1 MFSSTPSTNAPTQYR
16 TSQNYST
23 TFTGPIKRDNRLL
36 DSARNESMAQAA
48 YQGDTRQFLQ
58 QPGKGIGA
66 GSKGSAY
73 RAGIQGDTE
82 ASKSYAQAQQD
93 LLTKFSESSAA
104 DLQFQERL
112 SGERGWVRDLLLDRD
127 ETRNRG
133 QMADYKRFVDLNL
146 GDFERKI
153 QEAIAAK
160 QRQTTILGG
169 LI

>member
-1 MFSSTPSTNAPTQYR
+1 MFSQSPSTNAPTRYK
-16 TSQNYST
+16 TNQNYST
-23 TFTGPIKRDNRLL
+23 TFTGPIYRDRQLM
-36 DSARNESMAQAA
+36 DSARNNSMAQAA
-48 YQGDTRQFLQ
+48 YQGDTRQFNQ
-58 QPGKGIGA
+58 QALKGVGA
-66 GSKGSAY
+66 GSKGAAY

-82 ASKSYAQAQQD
+82 ASKAMAQAQQD
-93 LLTKFSESSAA
+93 MLTRYSDTASA

-127 ETRNRG
+127 ETRNKG

-153 QEAIAAK
+153 NEAIAAK

>member
-1 MFSSTPSTNAPTQYR
+1 MFSPPPSTNAPTQYR
-16 TSQNYST
+16 TPQNYST
-23 TFTGPIKRDNRLL
+23 TFTGPIKRDQRLM
-36 DSARNESMAQAA
+36 DTSRNESMAQAA
-48 YQGDTRQFLQ
+48 YQGDMRQYNQ
-58 QPGKGIGA
+58 QALKGVGA
-66 GSKGSAY
+66 GSRGAAY
-73 RAGIQGDTE
+73 RAGLQADTE
-82 ASKSYAQAQQD
+82 ASKSLAQAQQD
-93 LLTKFSESSAA
+93 RLTKYSDNASA

-127 ETRNRG
+127 ETRNKG

-153 QEAIAAK
+153 NEAIAGK